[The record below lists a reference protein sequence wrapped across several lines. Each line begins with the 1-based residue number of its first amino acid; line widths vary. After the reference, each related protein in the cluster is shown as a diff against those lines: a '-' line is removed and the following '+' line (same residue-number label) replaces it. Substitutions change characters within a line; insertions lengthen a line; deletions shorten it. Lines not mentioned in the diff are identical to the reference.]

1 MRAMLAVL
9 SLMFI
14 DLYGGSGLA
23 GEHCHPKID
32 PQVPQYV
39 IGYGSLMEN
48 SSKARTAPDTGANL
62 PVMTGSCSKTSPMLS
77 G

>member
-9 SLMFI
+9 SLMLI

-23 GEHCHPKID
+23 DEHCHPKID

-48 SSKARTAPDTGANL
+48 ASKARTAPDTGACADRARVSVR
-62 PVMTGSCSKTSPMLS
+62 PISACR
-77 G
+77 